1 MKRVLLSFFLF
12 TTVFHLTATE
22 SVVINEGMFTIDH
35 AKALILCNQNV
46 EELNDQYPG
55 NKSSFFLDDYYD
67 SDYLFSELNIGI
79 AYQVINRNTQKPY
92 TLYFT
97 QLPVINIVCA
107 TEIPD
112 EPRVYA
118 QFVMQE
124 SNGRKISSNIGIEL
138 RGALSQLIYPKKSY
152 RIEFWSDT
160 IGNNTKDY
168 ALLEMRSD
176 DDWNLQAMY
185 NEPFRF
191 RNKTSFELWRK
202 IHIPTY
208 IASEPNAINGVRME
222 YAEIFVNGN
231 YMGVFGVGER
241 IDRKQLKLKKYNNG
255 EIRGELYKGNHYE
268 GGPVFEGPIPPVL
281 NGEEFWNNFEYEY
294 PDEIPSYWN
303 NLYNL
308 ISFVVNEPDNY
319 FYENYQSQFDLN
331 SLVDYFIFLNLT
343 HAIDNTGKNTYLAR
357 YDKNT
362 PYFYAPW
369 DLDGVFGNSWD
380 GTVHDVVDNILFNN
394 LFDRVWR
401 DWSENGFRHKLNE
414 RWNALRTNVIIHDDI
429 MNMFRGHFEYL
440 KQNAVYEREAISWPE
455 YVYDESLLYYMSDWL
470 SRRIAF
476 LDFKFNEGFP
486 TAISE
491 NEYPIF
497 ALYPNPVSNQL
508 TIIMPEDCHSMM
520 FTLFDMQGKE
530 IIKREIS
537 TTGAISLEL
546 LPSGFYLYKI
556 SSDQHHQM
564 GKIVKE

>member
-12 TTVFHLTATE
+12 TTIFHLMATE

-46 EELNDQYPG
+46 EELNEQYPG
-55 NKSSFFLDDYYD
+55 NKNSFFLGDYYD

-79 AYQVINRNTQKPY
+79 AYQVRNRITRKPY

-107 TEIPD
+107 KEIPD
-112 EPRVYA
+112 EPRIYA

-138 RGALSQLIYPKKSY
+138 RGNLSQSFPKKSY

-168 ALLEMRSD
+168 TLLGMRSD

-185 NEPFRF
+185 NEPFKF
-191 RNKTSFELWRK
+191 SNKTSFELWRK
-202 IHIPTY
+202 IHTPFY
-208 IASEPNAINGVRME
+208 ISSEPNAINGVRME
-222 YAEIFVNGN
+222 YAELFLNGN

-241 IDRKQLKLKKYNNG
+241 IDRKQLKLKKHNG
-255 EIRGELYKGNHYE
+255 EIRGELYKGHANE
-268 GGPVFEGPIPPVL
+268 RGPLFEGPVPL
-281 NGEEFWNNFEYEY
+281 FTNGAEVWYSFEYEY
-294 PDEIPSYWN
+294 PDEIPAYWN
-303 NLYNL
+303 NLHDL
-308 ISFVVNEPDNY
+308 ISFVVDQPDDY
-319 FYENYQSQFDLN
+319 FYTHYQSKFEINNIIDYYLFVNLIRGFDN
-331 SLVDYFIFLNLT
+331 MAN
-343 HAIDNTGKNTYLAR
+343 NTYIAK
-357 YDKNT
+357 YDANT

-369 DLDGVFGNSWD
+369 DLDAVFGNYIEGTFWD
-380 GTVHDVVDNILFNN
+380 VRDGIMSNGLY
-394 LFDRVWR
+394 DRLWN
-401 DWSENGFRHKLNE
+401 DCSPDGFRQKMRE
-414 RWNALRTNVIIHDDI
+414 RWNVLRSGVITRDNI
-429 MNMFRGHFEYL
+429 MSMFRENFEYL
-440 KQNAVYEREAISWPE
+440 KKNGIYEREAIAWPE
-455 YVYDESLLYYMSDWL
+455 SHAYDEFLLFSKSRWL
-470 SRRIAF
+470 EKRIEY
-476 LDFKFNEGFP
+476 LDAIFNEDCP

-491 NEYPIF
+491 NEKPLF
-497 ALYPNPVSNQL
+497 TLYPNPVSNQL

-537 TTGAISLEL
+537 TNSAISLEQ

-556 SSDQHHQM
+556 SSNQHHQM